1 MADTQFKLPELGRD
15 WKIYVITSV
24 AYGLAVMSN
33 LQGRSFWP
41 VLSFTEESGLTQFV
55 FLIVVYSILD
65 GIIILAGRWCSP
77 FFVLMFEWGAFTA
90 TLPPVCSFLQ
100 DGIYLRGS
108 CLLFCRFLA
117 VFSASLLAVKVSI
130 YSEKRETPALARQY
144 YILASRVLVPIIVVS
159 AFIESLI

>member
-1 MADTQFKLPELGRD
+1 MADTQFRFPALGRN
-15 WKIYVITSV
+15 WKVYVITSV
-24 AYGLAVMSN
+24 AYCLSAISI

-41 VLSFTEESGLTQFV
+41 VLSFTEESGFTRIV

-65 GIIILAGRWCSP
+65 GIIILAGRWCNP
-77 FFVLMFEWGAFTA
+77 VFILMLEWGAFTTA
-90 TLPPVCSFLQ
+90 LPPVCSFLQ

-117 VFSASLLAVKVSI
+117 VFSASLLAVKLSI
-130 YSEKRETPALARQY
+130 LGKCGRPALAKQY

>member
-1 MADTQFKLPELGRD
+1 MADTQFRFPALGRD
-15 WKIYVITSV
+15 WKVYVITSV
-24 AYGLAVMSN
+24 SYCLSAICI

-55 FLIVVYSILD
+55 FLIVMYSILD
-65 GIIILAGRWCSP
+65 GIIILAGRWCNP
-77 FFVLMFEWGAFTA
+77 VVILMLEWGAFT
-90 TLPPVCSFLQ
+90 TTFPPVCSFLQ

-117 VFSASLLAVKVSI
+117 VFSASLLAVKLSI
-130 YSEKRETPALARQY
+130 LGKCGRPALAKQY

>member
-1 MADTQFKLPELGRD
+1 MADIQFRFPELGRD

-24 AYGLAVMSN
+24 AYCLAVMSI

-77 FFVLMFEWGAFTA
+77 FFILMLEWGAFTTA
-90 TLPPVCSFLQ
+90 LPPVCSFLQ

-117 VFSASLLAVKVSI
+117 VFSASLLAVKLSI
-130 YSEKRETPALARQY
+130 LGKCGRPALAKQY
-144 YILASRVLVPIIVVS
+144 YILVSRVLVPIIAVS

>member
-1 MADTQFKLPELGRD
+1 MASYCLSAICL
-15 WKIYVITSV
+15 
-24 AYGLAVMSN
+24 
-33 LQGRSFWP
+33 LQSRSFWSIP
-41 VLSFTEESGLTQFV
+41 SFTEESGLTQFV

-77 FFVLMFEWGAFTA
+77 FFILMLEWGAFTTA
-90 TLPPVCSFLQ
+90 LPPVCSFLQ

-117 VFSASLLAVKVSI
+117 VFSASLLAVKLSI
-130 YSEKRETPALARQY
+130 LGKCGRPALAKQY
-144 YILASRVLVPIIVVS
+144 YILVSRVLVPIIAVS